1 MSFLARGL
9 AALAIAAAFSTGAFA
24 QGWPNKPIRW
34 IVPYTPGGYTDLM
47 SRLVG
52 QKVADALGTAVVFEN
67 RPGANAII
75 GTDVV
80 AKSAPDGYTFGTVI
94 AAHAVNATLNPK
106 LPYDTLKDFTYVS
119 LMSVAPLI
127 IIANKSLP
135 ANNIQ
140 ELITLAKSKP
150 GALSFASSGVG
161 AAAHLTMEMFKA
173 QMGLDMVHVPYK
185 GTAGALQDTVAGNI
199 NVMFDITGPLMPQV
213 TAGNVKA
220 LGLAAREQIPAAPGV
235 KTLIEQGVPDFVSG
249 TWAGIIAPA
258 GTPKEI
264 VDRVAAEA
272 KKALADPAM
281 KAKLAEQGIVAVGN
295 SPDEYRA
302 FVAGEIA
309 RWAKVIQDAGIKM
322 EQ

>member
-1 MSFLARGL
+1 MKSGMRVF
-9 AALAIAAAFSTGAFA
+9 AALAITLALSGSASA
-24 QGWPNKPIRW
+24 QNWPNKPIRW
-34 IVPYTPGGYTDLM
+34 VVPYTPGGYTDLM

-52 QKVADALGTAVVFEN
+52 QKVADALGVSVVFEN

-80 AKSAPDGYTFGTVI
+80 AKAAPDGYTFGTVI

-119 LMSVAPLI
+119 LMSSAPLI
-127 IIANKSLP
+127 IIANKNVP
-135 ANNIQ
+135 ANTIP
-140 ELITLAKSKP
+140 ELVALAKSKP
-150 GALSFASSGVG
+150 GSLSFASSGVG
-161 AAAHLTMEMFKA
+161 AAAHLTMEMFKSR
-173 QMGLDMVHVPYK
+173 MGIDMVHVPYK

-199 NVMFDITGPLMPQV
+199 QVMFDIVGPLMPQV

-220 LGLAAREQIPAAPGV
+220 LGLSAKEQIPAAPGV
-235 KTLIEQGVPDFVSG
+235 KTIIEQGVPDFVSG
-249 TWAGIIAPA
+249 TWAGIIAPP

-272 KKALADPAM
+272 KKALAEPAM
-281 KAKLAEQGIVAVGN
+281 IAKLADQGIVAVGS

-302 FVAGEIA
+302 FVSDEIA
-309 RWAKVIQDAGIKM
+309 KWAKVIKDANIKM
-322 EQ
+322 VE

>member
-1 MSFLARGL
+1 MYRALCLAFLLSFSLG
-9 AALAIAAAFSTGAFA
+9 GEA
-24 QGWPNKPIRW
+24 QNYPNKPIRW

-52 QKVADALGTAVVFEN
+52 QKVADALGITVVFEN

-80 AKSAPDGYTFGTVI
+80 AKSPPDGYTFGTVI

-106 LPYDTLKDFTYVS
+106 LPYDTMKDFTYVS

-127 IIANKSLP
+127 IIANNALP
-135 ANNIQ
+135 ANNIK
-140 ELITLAKSKP
+140 ELVALAKAKP
-150 GALSFASSGVG
+150 GELNFASSGIG

-173 QMGLDMVHVPYK
+173 RMGIDMQHVPYK
-185 GTAGALQDTVAGNI
+185 GTAGALQDTVGGRI
-199 NVMFDITGPLMPQV
+199 NVMFDIVGPLMPQV
-213 TAGNVKA
+213 KAGNVKA
-220 LGLAAREQIPAAPGV
+220 LGLAAREQIPSAPGV
-235 KTLIEQGVPDFVSG
+235 PTIIEQGVPDFVSG

-264 VDRVAAEA
+264 VDRIAAEA

-295 SPDEYRA
+295 TPDEYRA
-302 FVAGEIA
+302 FVAEEIA
-309 RWAKVIQDAGIKM
+309 RWAKVIKDAGIKM